1 MVEYRSLGAGMYHFP
16 KIIQQGLNNIKLAIE
31 SNKIEELKTLYF
43 ETMKHISFTNNL
55 SVAHAK
61 KLNKEIIK
69 DLTN

>member
-1 MVEYRSLGAGMYHFP
+1 MYHFP